1 MNARKALKAGFGW
14 QIGDCKKARI
24 GLDRWGF
31 EGLDG
36 NSLKDPSS
44 GSRERVVCELWESNN
59 RAWDRDLVQELYS
72 DFLGDQ
78 ICALPLIQDGLSDRT
93 IGSGEEMTIH
103 ALKEYLKA
111 CAVLALSGIDRCLL
125 DNEYERCI
133 DWLEE
138 ATRLLD
144 KKAFKDLISILWNV
158 WNNRNNAIFRGKDED
173 ARIVWDRAK
182 ALGDDFRIHNF
193 TNALIIPMN
202 PSEPS
207 IFEDITTFGYL
218 IKEIIG
224 MLEFFTEIK
233 INLIGHT
240 SNKVADR
247 LCNLALNKKCTL
259 SFDMEYPCDIHE
271 LVMLDSC

>member
-1 MNARKALKAGFGW
+1 MCR
-14 QIGDCKKARI
+14 
-24 GLDRWGF
+24 
-31 EGLDG
+31 
-36 NSLKDPSS
+36 
-44 GSRERVVCELWESNN
+44 
-59 RAWDRDLVQELYS
+59 
-72 DFLGDQ
+72 
-78 ICALPLIQDGLSDRT
+78 
-93 IGSGEEMTIH
+93 SGEEMTIH

-173 ARIVWDRAK
+173 ARIVWDPAK

-259 SFDMEYPCDIHE
+259 SFDMEYSCDIHE